1 MNTDTSQ
8 PKTLNFRLQEI
19 DFLRGLA
26 ILIVLF
32 RHHWLTSFTFN
43 FGWVGVDLF
52 FVLSGFLVSGL
63 LFSEYKKFGDL
74 KPSRFLARRGFKIYP
89 MFYFSIRP
97 AYRQKY
103 LLHAPYAPVVQTK

>member
-1 MNTDTSQ
+1 MNTDTLQ

-43 FGWVGVDLF
+43 FGWAGVDLF

-74 KPSRFLARRGFKIYP
+74 KPFRFLVRRGFKIYP
-89 MFYFSIRP
+89 MFFD
-97 AYRQKY
+97 KY
-103 LLHAPYAPVVQTK
+103 YAVKLEP